1 MAYTRRCCCSP
12 LCKSIFEEKYIVT
25 RKGRCMPKGVVEVSS
40 EMMPTIMGL
49 WYQSTIPATHA
60 FDSKFSII
68 KNRFWQIKKEE
79 RLACKIAA

>member
-1 MAYTRRCCCSP
+1 MHAKGGGSVIRNDADDYGLMVSEHNP
-12 LCKSIFEEKYIVT
+12 SIY
-25 RKGRCMPKGVVEVSS
+25 
-40 EMMPTIMGL
+40 
-49 WYQSTIPATHA
+49 A